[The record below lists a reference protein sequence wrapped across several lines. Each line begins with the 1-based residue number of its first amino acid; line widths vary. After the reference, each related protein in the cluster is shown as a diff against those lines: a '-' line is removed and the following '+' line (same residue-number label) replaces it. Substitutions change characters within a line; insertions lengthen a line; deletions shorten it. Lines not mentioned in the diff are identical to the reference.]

1 MLRTEDHKW
10 LYYVLMLVAGLLLGF
25 LLRGCIGCG
34 NQHLTSNTPNPD
46 DDEAVWTCSMD
57 PQVKQPGPGKC
68 PKCGMDLIKMEKGM
82 TPTSDID
89 PNAVMMSDEAL
100 ALANVET
107 TIVGGFPTAEDA
119 LGGSPAG
126 ERVVGGSPADKEI
139 RLFGK
144 IEPDQRQQQSQSAYV
159 AGRIERLNIN
169 AVGDQVTKG
178 QTLAV
183 IYSPEL
189 YTAEQ
194 ELLSTL
200 NSTLPV
206 KEGLLSAAIEK
217 LRLLNIPQ
225 AQIDEV
231 INTRKASPYI
241 KLTANTS
248 GTVVKKQVEQGDYVK
263 QGQPLLQIAN
273 LSHVWAVF
281 QAYETDL
288 PFIHRGQQV
297 MFTAEALPGETFNGR
312 VVFIDPVVNPQTRTV
327 GVRVELS
334 NGGGRFKPEMLLVG
348 HVAASM
354 QKYADEGVII
364 PKSAVLW
371 TGKRSV
377 VYVKDDVEKQ
387 PTFLLRQ
394 VTLGPSLPDGYVVL
408 DGLAEGEEIV
418 TNGVFAIDAAAQLDG
433 KRSMMNQ

>member
-1 MLRTEDHKW
+1 MITFKDRRWAGYGLT
-10 LYYVLMLVAGLLLGF
+10 LAAGLLLGV
-25 LLRGCIGCG
+25 LLRGCVSCG
-34 NQHLTSNTPNPD
+34 SSVTD
-46 DDEAVWTCSMD
+46 GDEEDSGDAVWTCSMD

-89 PNAVMMSDEAL
+89 PDAVMFSDEAM
-100 ALANVET
+100 ALANIET
-107 TIVGGFPTAEDA
+107 T
-119 LGGSPAG
+119 
-126 ERVVGGSPADKEI
+126 VVGTPEGQKEI

-144 IEPDQRQQQSQSAYV
+144 IEPDQRLQQSQSAYV
-159 AGRIERLNIN
+159 GGRIERLAIN
-169 AVGDQVTKG
+169 AVGDHVGKG

-194 ELLSTL
+194 EL
-200 NSTLPV
+200 V
-206 KEGLLSAAIEK
+206 SALGTGQQVLIDAATEK

-225 AQIDEV
+225 SQIDEV
-231 INTRKASPYI
+231 TRSGKASPYVQL
-241 KLTANTS
+241 KANTS
-248 GTVVKKQVEQGDYVK
+248 GTVVKKLIEQGDYVR
-263 QGQPLLQIAN
+263 QGQSLLQIAN
-273 LSHVWAVF
+273 LSRVWAVF

-288 PFIHRGQQV
+288 PFIHRGQQLQ
-297 MFTAEALPGETFNGR
+297 FTAEALPGETFTGR
-312 VVFIDPVVNPQTRTV
+312 VTFIDPILNGQTRTA
-327 GVRVELS
+327 GVRVEMA

-348 HVAASM
+348 NVAASM

-371 TGKRSV
+371 TGRRSV
-377 VYVKDDVEKQ
+377 VYVKDDVEEQ

-433 KRSMMNQ
+433 KRSMMNQE

>member
-1 MLRTEDHKW
+1 MDIKNKTW
-10 LYYVLMLVAGLLLGF
+10 TGYGLMLAAGLLLGI
-25 LLRGCIGCG
+25 LLRGCVSCG
-34 NQHLTSNTPNPD
+34 NSIANEESGED
-46 DDEAVWTCSMD
+46 GDAVWTCSMD
-57 PQVKQPGPGKC
+57 PQVKQPNPGKC

-82 TPTSDID
+82 TPSSDID
-89 PNAVMMSDEAL
+89 PDAVMFSDEAM

-107 TIVGGFPTAEDA
+107 T
-119 LGGSPAG
+119 
-126 ERVVGGSPADKEI
+126 VVGAPSGNKEI

-159 AGRIERLNIN
+159 GGRIERLCIN
-169 AVGDQVTKG
+169 AVGDNVAKG

-194 ELLSTL
+194 EL
-200 NSTLPV
+200 V
-206 KEGLLSAAIEK
+206 SALATSQQVLIDAATEK

-225 AQIDEV
+225 SQIDEV
-231 INTRKASPYI
+231 ISTRKASPYVQL
-241 KLTANTS
+241 KANTS
-248 GTVVKKQVEQGDYVK
+248 GTVVRKMVEQGDYVR
-263 QGQPLLQIAN
+263 QGQSLLQIAN
-273 LSHVWAVF
+273 LSRVWAIF
-281 QAYETDL
+281 QAYESDL

-297 MFTAEALPGETFNGR
+297 QFTAEALPGETFTGH
-312 VVFIDPVVNPQTRTV
+312 VTFIDPVLNGQTRTA

-334 NGGGRFKPEMLLVG
+334 NAGGRFKPEMLLVG
-348 HVAASM
+348 NVAASM

-377 VYVKDDVEKQ
+377 VYVKDDVEQQ

-394 VTLGPSLPDGYVVL
+394 VTLGPALPDGYVVL

>member
-1 MLRTEDHKW
+1 MKNILKTNPW
-10 LYYVLMLVAGLLLGF
+10 LGYVLALVAGLV
-25 LLRGCIGCG
+25 IGGLVFRSCG
-34 NQHLTSNTPNPD
+34 NSTVNETSGKED
-46 DDEAVWTCSMD
+46 AVWTCSMD
-57 PQVKQPGPGKC
+57 PQVKQPNPGKC
-68 PKCGMDLIKMEKGM
+68 PICGMDLIKMKKGE
-82 TPTSDID
+82 TPTSNID
-89 PNAVMMSDEAL
+89 PNAVMLSDEAL

-107 TIVGGFPTAEDA
+107 EIVGTPSGH
-119 LGGSPAG
+119 
-126 ERVVGGSPADKEI
+126 KEI

-144 IEPDQRQQQSQSAYV
+144 IEPDQRLQQSQSAYV
-159 AGRIERLNIN
+159 GGRIERLMIN
-169 AVGDQVTKG
+169 AVGDHVTKG
-178 QTLAV
+178 QTIAV

-194 ELLSTL
+194 ELASTL
-200 NSTLPV
+200 RSASPLGPSMNSQLID
-206 KEGLLSAAIEK
+206 AAIEK

-225 AQIDEV
+225 SQIDEV
-231 INTRKASPYI
+231 INSQKASPYVHL
-241 KLTANTS
+241 KANTT
-248 GTVVKKQVEQGDYVK
+248 GTVVKKMVEQGDYVK
-263 QGQPLLQIAN
+263 QGESLMQVAN
-273 LSHVWAVF
+273 LSRVWAVF

-288 PFIHRGQQV
+288 PFVHKGQQV
-297 MFTAEALPGETFNGR
+297 TFSAEALPGETFTGH
-312 VVFIDPVVNPQTRTV
+312 VVFVDPVLNGQTRTA

-334 NGGGRFKPEMLLVG
+334 NPSGRFMPEMLLVG

-377 VYVKDDVEKQ
+377 VYVKDDVEEQ

-433 KRSMMNQ
+433 KRSMMSQ

>member
-1 MLRTEDHKW
+1 MEIKNKTW
-10 LYYVLMLVAGLLLGF
+10 MGYGLMLAAGLLLGV
-25 LLRGCIGCG
+25 LLRSCVSCG
-34 NQHLTSNTPNPD
+34 GTAAQQTEGED
-46 DDEAVWTCSMD
+46 GDAVWTCSMD

-89 PNAVMMSDEAL
+89 PDAVMFSDEAM

-107 TIVGGFPTAEDA
+107 EIVGTPSGN
-119 LGGSPAG
+119 
-126 ERVVGGSPADKEI
+126 KEI

-144 IEPDQRQQQSQSAYV
+144 VEPDQRQQQSQSAYV
-159 AGRIERLNIN
+159 AGRIERLFIN
-169 AVGDQVTKG
+169 AVGDHVAKG

-194 ELLSTL
+194 EL
-200 NSTLPV
+200 V
-206 KEGLLSAAIEK
+206 SALGTSQQVLIDAATEK

-225 AQIDEV
+225 SQIDEV
-231 INTRKASPYI
+231 ISTKKVLPYVQL
-241 KLTANTS
+241 KANTS
-248 GTVVKKQVEQGDYVK
+248 GTVIRKMVEQGDYVR
-263 QGQPLLQIAN
+263 QGQSLLQIAN
-273 LSHVWAVF
+273 LGHVWAIF
-281 QAYETDL
+281 QAYESDL

-297 MFTAEALPGETFNGR
+297 QFTAEALPGETFTGH
-312 VVFIDPVVNPQTRTV
+312 VSFIDPVLNGQTRTA
-327 GVRVELS
+327 GVRVELP
-334 NGGGRFKPEMLLVG
+334 NAGGRFKPEMLLVG
-348 HVAASM
+348 TVAASM

-371 TGKRSV
+371 TGRRSV
-377 VYVKDDVEKQ
+377 VYVKDDVEQQ

-394 VTLGPSLPDGYVVL
+394 VTLGPALPDGYVVL

>member
-1 MLRTEDHKW
+1 MITFKDKRWAGYGLT
-10 LYYVLMLVAGLLLGF
+10 LAVGLLLGV
-25 LLRGCIGCG
+25 LLRGCVSCG
-34 NQHLTSNTPNPD
+34 SSMTD
-46 DDEAVWTCSMD
+46 GDDEDGGDAVWTCSMD

-89 PNAVMMSDEAL
+89 PDAVMFSDEAM
-100 ALANVET
+100 ALANIET
-107 TIVGGFPTAEDA
+107 T
-119 LGGSPAG
+119 
-126 ERVVGGSPADKEI
+126 VVGTPEGQKEI

-144 IEPDQRQQQSQSAYV
+144 IEPDQRLQQSQSAYV
-159 AGRIERLNIN
+159 SGRIERLAIN
-169 AVGDQVTKG
+169 AVGDHVGKG

-194 ELLSTL
+194 EL
-200 NSTLPV
+200 V
-206 KEGLLSAAIEK
+206 SALGTGQQVLVDAATEK

-225 AQIDEV
+225 SQIDEV
-231 INTRKASPYI
+231 IRSGKASPYVQL
-241 KLTANTS
+241 KANTS
-248 GTVVKKQVEQGDYVK
+248 GTVVKKLIEQGDYVR
-263 QGQPLLQIAN
+263 QGQSLLQIAN
-273 LSHVWAVF
+273 LSRVWAVF

-288 PFIHRGQQV
+288 PFIHRGQQLQ
-297 MFTAEALPGETFNGR
+297 FTAEALPGETFTGR
-312 VVFIDPVVNPQTRTV
+312 VTFIDPILNGQTRTA
-327 GVRVELS
+327 GVRVEMA

-348 HVAASM
+348 NVAASM

-371 TGKRSV
+371 TGRRSV
-377 VYVKDDVEKQ
+377 VYVKDDVEEQ

-433 KRSMMNQ
+433 KRSMMNQE

>member
-1 MLRTEDHKW
+1 MITLKDRRWAGYGLT
-10 LYYVLMLVAGLLLGF
+10 LAAGLLLGV
-25 LLRGCIGCG
+25 LLRGCVSCG
-34 NQHLTSNTPNPD
+34 SSVTDGDED
-46 DDEAVWTCSMD
+46 DGGEAVWTCSMD

-89 PNAVMMSDEAL
+89 PDAVMFSDEAM
-100 ALANVET
+100 ALANIET
-107 TIVGGFPTAEDA
+107 T
-119 LGGSPAG
+119 
-126 ERVVGGSPADKEI
+126 VVGTPEGQKEI

-144 IEPDQRQQQSQSAYV
+144 IEPDQRLQQSQSAYV
-159 AGRIERLNIN
+159 GGRIERLAIN
-169 AVGDQVTKG
+169 AVGDHVGKG

-194 ELLSTL
+194 EL
-200 NSTLPV
+200 V
-206 KEGLLSAAIEK
+206 SALGTGQQVLIDAATEK

-225 AQIDEV
+225 SQIDEV
-231 INTRKASPYI
+231 TRSGKASPYVQL
-241 KLTANTS
+241 KANTS
-248 GTVVKKQVEQGDYVK
+248 GTVVKKLIEQGDYVR
-263 QGQPLLQIAN
+263 QGQSLLQIAN
-273 LSHVWAVF
+273 LSRVWAVF

-288 PFIHRGQQV
+288 PFIHRGQQLQ
-297 MFTAEALPGETFNGR
+297 FTAEALPGETFTGR
-312 VVFIDPVVNPQTRTV
+312 VTFIDPILNGQTRTA
-327 GVRVELS
+327 GVRVEMG

-348 HVAASM
+348 NVAASM

-371 TGKRSV
+371 TGRRSV
-377 VYVKDDVEKQ
+377 VYVKDDVEEQ

-433 KRSMMNQ
+433 KRSMMNQE

>member
-1 MLRTEDHKW
+1 MITFKDKRW
-10 LYYVLMLVAGLLLGF
+10 AGYGLMLAVGLLLGV
-25 LLRGCIGCG
+25 LLRGCVSCG
-34 NQHLTSNTPNPD
+34 SSMTD
-46 DDEAVWTCSMD
+46 GDEEDGGDAVWTCSMD

-89 PNAVMMSDEAL
+89 PDAVMFSDEAM
-100 ALANVET
+100 ALANIET
-107 TIVGGFPTAEDA
+107 T
-119 LGGSPAG
+119 
-126 ERVVGGSPADKEI
+126 VVGTPEGQKEI

-159 AGRIERLNIN
+159 AGRIERLAIN
-169 AVGDQVTKG
+169 AVGDHVGKG

-194 ELLSTL
+194 EL
-200 NSTLPV
+200 V
-206 KEGLLSAAIEK
+206 SALGTGQQVLVDAATEK

-225 AQIDEV
+225 SQIDEV
-231 INTRKASPYI
+231 IRSGKASPYVQL
-241 KLTANTS
+241 KANTS
-248 GTVVKKQVEQGDYVK
+248 GTVVKKLIEQGDYVR
-263 QGQPLLQIAN
+263 QGQSLLQIAN
-273 LSHVWAVF
+273 LSRVWAVF

-288 PFIHRGQQV
+288 PFIHRGQQLQ
-297 MFTAEALPGETFNGR
+297 FTAEALPGETFTGR
-312 VVFIDPVVNPQTRTV
+312 VTFIDPILNGQTRTA
-327 GVRVELS
+327 GVRVEMA

-348 HVAASM
+348 NVAASM

-371 TGKRSV
+371 TGRRSV
-377 VYVKDDVEKQ
+377 VYVKDDVEEQ

-433 KRSMMNQ
+433 KRSMMNQE

>member
-1 MLRTEDHKW
+1 MFKENPKVGYL
-10 LYYVLMLVAGLLLGF
+10 LVLVAGLLLGL
-25 LLRGCIGCG
+25 LLRGCISCG
-34 NQHLTSNTPNPD
+34 SSATGGTEED
-46 DDEAVWTCSMD
+46 GDAVWTCSMD
-57 PQVKQPGPGKC
+57 PQVKQPNPGKC
-68 PKCGMDLIKMEKGM
+68 PICGMDLIKMKKGE
-82 TPTSDID
+82 TPTSNVD
-89 PNAVMMSDEAL
+89 PNAVMLSDEAL

-107 TIVGGFPTAEDA
+107 A
-119 LGGSPAG
+119 
-126 ERVVGGSPADKEI
+126 VVGAPSGDKEI

-159 AGRIERLNIN
+159 AGRIESLMIN
-169 AVGDQVTKG
+169 AVGDAVSKG

-194 ELLSTL
+194 ELVSAL
-200 NSTLPV
+200 NFPYENQRQPLV
-206 KEGLLSAAIEK
+206 DAAMEK

-225 AQIDEV
+225 SQIDEV
-231 INTRKASPYI
+231 MKTKKASPYVQL
-241 KLTANTS
+241 KANTS
-248 GTVVKKQVEQGDYVK
+248 GTVVKKEVSQGDYVR
-263 QGQPLLQIAN
+263 QGESLLQIAN
-273 LSHVWAVF
+273 LSRVWAVF

-288 PFIHRGQQV
+288 PFIHKGQTVQ
-297 MFTAEALPGETFNGR
+297 FSAEALPGETFTGR
-312 VVFIDPVVNPQTRTV
+312 VVFIDPVLNGQTRTA
-327 GVRVELS
+327 GVRVELG
-334 NGGGRFKPEMLLVG
+334 NGGGKFKPEMLLVG

-354 QKYADEGVII
+354 QRYAEEGVII

-377 VYVKDDVEKQ
+377 VYVKDDVEEQ

-394 VTLGPSLPDGYVVL
+394 ITLGPSLPDGYVVL

-418 TNGVFAIDAAAQLDG
+418 VNGAFAIDAAAQLDG

>member
-1 MLRTEDHKW
+1 MITFKDKRWAGYGLT
-10 LYYVLMLVAGLLLGF
+10 LAVGLLLGV
-25 LLRGCIGCG
+25 LLRGCVSCG
-34 NQHLTSNTPNPD
+34 SSMTDGDED
-46 DDEAVWTCSMD
+46 DGGDAVWTCSMD

-89 PNAVMMSDEAL
+89 PDAVMFSDEAM
-100 ALANVET
+100 ALANIET
-107 TIVGGFPTAEDA
+107 T
-119 LGGSPAG
+119 
-126 ERVVGGSPADKEI
+126 VVGTPEGQKEI

-144 IEPDQRQQQSQSAYV
+144 IEPDQRLQQSQSAYV
-159 AGRIERLNIN
+159 AGRIERLAIN
-169 AVGDQVTKG
+169 AVGDHVGKG

-194 ELLSTL
+194 EL
-200 NSTLPV
+200 V
-206 KEGLLSAAIEK
+206 SALGTGQQVLVDAATEK

-225 AQIDEV
+225 SQIDEV
-231 INTRKASPYI
+231 IRSGKASPYVQL
-241 KLTANTS
+241 KANTS
-248 GTVVKKQVEQGDYVK
+248 GTVVKKLIEQGDYVR
-263 QGQPLLQIAN
+263 QGQSLLQIAN
-273 LSHVWAVF
+273 LSRVWAVF

-288 PFIHRGQQV
+288 PFIHRGQQLQ
-297 MFTAEALPGETFNGR
+297 FTAEALPGETFTGR
-312 VVFIDPVVNPQTRTV
+312 VTFIDPILNGQTRTA
-327 GVRVELS
+327 GVRVEMG

-348 HVAASM
+348 NVAASM

-371 TGKRSV
+371 TGRRSV
-377 VYVKDDVEKQ
+377 VYVKDDVEEQ

-433 KRSMMNQ
+433 KRSMMNQE

>member
-1 MLRTEDHKW
+1 MKHIKDIQWR
-10 LYYVLMLVAGLLLGF
+10 YYALTLLAGLLLGIG
-25 LLRGCIGCG
+25 LRSCISCG
-34 NQHLTSNTPNPD
+34 GSTAQETEEGD
-46 DDEAVWTCSMD
+46 AVWTCSMD
-57 PQVKQPGPGKC
+57 PQVKQPKPGKC

-82 TPTSDID
+82 TPSSDID
-89 PNAVMMSDEAL
+89 PDAVMFSDEAL

-107 TIVGGFPTAEDA
+107 I
-119 LGGSPAG
+119 
-126 ERVVGGSPADKEI
+126 VVGSASADKEI

-144 IEPDQRQQQSQSAYV
+144 IEPDQRMQQSQSAYV
-159 AGRIERLNIN
+159 AGRIERLTIS
-169 AVGDQVTKG
+169 AVGDVVSKG

-194 ELLSTL
+194 ELVSALNATSNLSPL
-200 NSTLPV
+200 V
-206 KEGLLSAAIEK
+206 DAAVEK

-225 AQIDEV
+225 SQIDEV
-231 INTRKASPYI
+231 IKNKKVSPYVEL
-241 KLTANTS
+241 KANTN

-273 LSHVWAVF
+273 LGHVWAVF
-281 QAYETDL
+281 QAYESDL
-288 PFIHRGQQV
+288 PFIHKGQQV
-297 MFTAEALPGETFNGR
+297 QFTAEALPGETFMGR
-312 VVFIDPVVNPQTRTV
+312 VTFIDPVLNGKTRTA
-327 GVRVELS
+327 GIRVEMA

-348 HVAASM
+348 NVAASM
-354 QKYADEGVII
+354 QRYADEGVII

-377 VYVKDDVEKQ
+377 VYVKDDVEEQ

-418 TNGVFAIDAAAQLDG
+418 SNGAFAIDAAAQLDG
-433 KRSMMNQ
+433 KRSMMFEHSR

>member
-1 MLRTEDHKW
+1 MKNLLSLKPW
-10 LYYVLMLVAGLLLGF
+10 LGYILALLAGLLLGAILF
-25 LLRGCIGCG
+25 RGCGQTTTAGG
-34 NQHLTSNTPNPD
+34 NEGEGN
-46 DDEAVWTCSMD
+46 AVWTCSMD
-57 PQVKQPGPGKC
+57 PQVKQPNPGKC
-68 PKCGMDLIKMEKGM
+68 PICGMDLIKMKQGEV
-82 TPTSDID
+82 PTSDID
-89 PNAVMMSDEAL
+89 PNAVMLSDEAI
-100 ALANVET
+100 ALANIET
-107 TIVGGFPTAEDA
+107 E
-119 LGGSPAG
+119 
-126 ERVVGGSPADKEI
+126 VVGAPSGHKEI

-144 IEPDQRQQQSQSAYV
+144 IEPDQRLQQSQSAYV
-159 AGRIERLNIN
+159 GGRIERLLIN
-169 AVGDQVTKG
+169 AVGDPVTKG

-194 ELLSTL
+194 ELVSAL
-200 NSTLPV
+200 NFPGESQRQPLI
-206 KEGLLSAAIEK
+206 EAATEK

-225 AQIDEV
+225 SQIDEV
-231 INTRKASPYI
+231 VSSHKASPYVSL
-241 KLTANTS
+241 KANTS
-248 GTVVKKQVEQGDYVK
+248 GTVVRKLTEQGNYVR
-263 QGQPLLQIAN
+263 QGEPLLQIAN
-273 LSHVWAVF
+273 LSHVWAIF

-288 PFIHRGQQV
+288 PLLHRGQQV
-297 MFTAEALPGETFNGR
+297 EFTAEALPGETFTGR
-312 VVFIDPVVNPQTRTV
+312 IVFIDPILNGQTRTA
-327 GVRVELS
+327 GVRVELT
-334 NGGGRFKPEMLLVG
+334 NTGGKFKPEMLLVG

-394 VTLGPSLPDGYVVL
+394 ITLGPALPDGYVVL

-433 KRSMMNQ
+433 KRSMMSQE

>member
-1 MLRTEDHKW
+1 MITFKDKRWAGYGLT
-10 LYYVLMLVAGLLLGF
+10 LAVGLLLGV
-25 LLRGCIGCG
+25 LLRGCVSCG
-34 NQHLTSNTPNPD
+34 SSMTDGDED
-46 DDEAVWTCSMD
+46 DGGDAVWTCSMD

-89 PNAVMMSDEAL
+89 PDAVMFSDEAM
-100 ALANVET
+100 ALANIET
-107 TIVGGFPTAEDA
+107 T
-119 LGGSPAG
+119 
-126 ERVVGGSPADKEI
+126 VVGTPEGQKEI

-144 IEPDQRQQQSQSAYV
+144 IEPDQRLQQSQSAYV
-159 AGRIERLNIN
+159 AGRIERLAIN
-169 AVGDQVTKG
+169 AVGDHVGKG

-194 ELLSTL
+194 EL
-200 NSTLPV
+200 V
-206 KEGLLSAAIEK
+206 SAIGTGQQVLVDAATEK

-225 AQIDEV
+225 SQIDEV
-231 INTRKASPYI
+231 IRSGKASPYVQL
-241 KLTANTS
+241 KANTS
-248 GTVVKKQVEQGDYVK
+248 GTVVKKLIEQGDYVR
-263 QGQPLLQIAN
+263 QGQSLLQIAN
-273 LSHVWAVF
+273 LSRVWAVF

-288 PFIHRGQQV
+288 PFIHRGQQLQ
-297 MFTAEALPGETFNGR
+297 FTAEALPGETFTGR
-312 VVFIDPVVNPQTRTV
+312 VTFIDPILNGQTRTA
-327 GVRVELS
+327 GVRVEMA

-348 HVAASM
+348 NVAASM

-371 TGKRSV
+371 TGRRSV
-377 VYVKDDVEKQ
+377 VYVKDDVEEQ

-433 KRSMMNQ
+433 KRSMMNQE

>member
-1 MLRTEDHKW
+1 MDIKNKTW
-10 LYYVLMLVAGLLLGF
+10 TGYGLMLAAGLLLGI
-25 LLRGCIGCG
+25 LLRSCVSCG
-34 NQHLTSNTPNPD
+34 GNAANEEGGEEGD
-46 DDEAVWTCSMD
+46 AVWTCSMD
-57 PQVKQPGPGKC
+57 PQVKQPNPGKC

-82 TPTSDID
+82 TPSSDID
-89 PNAVMMSDEAL
+89 PDAVMFSDEAM

-107 TIVGGFPTAEDA
+107 TIVGAPT
-119 LGGSPAG
+119 G
-126 ERVVGGSPADKEI
+126 DKEI

-159 AGRIERLNIN
+159 GGRIERLCIN
-169 AVGDQVTKG
+169 AVGDNVAKG

-194 ELLSTL
+194 EL
-200 NSTLPV
+200 V
-206 KEGLLSAAIEK
+206 SALATSQQVLIDAATEK

-225 AQIDEV
+225 SQIDEV
-231 INTRKASPYI
+231 ISTRKASPYVQL
-241 KLTANTS
+241 KANTS
-248 GTVVKKQVEQGDYVK
+248 GTVVKKMVEQGDYVR
-263 QGQPLLQIAN
+263 QGQSLLQIAN
-273 LSHVWAVF
+273 LSRVWAIF
-281 QAYETDL
+281 QAYENDL

-297 MFTAEALPGETFNGR
+297 QFTAEALPGETFTGR
-312 VVFIDPVVNPQTRTV
+312 VSFVDPVLNGQTRTV
-327 GVRVELS
+327 GVRVELTNS
-334 NGGGRFKPEMLLVG
+334 GGRFKPEMLLVG
-348 HVAASM
+348 NVAASM

-377 VYVKDDVEKQ
+377 VYVKDDVEEQ

-408 DGLAEGEEIV
+408 EGLAEGEEIV

>member
-1 MLRTEDHKW
+1 
-10 LYYVLMLVAGLLLGF
+10 
-25 LLRGCIGCG
+25 
-34 NQHLTSNTPNPD
+34 
-46 DDEAVWTCSMD
+46 MD
-57 PQVKQPGPGKC
+57 PQVKQPQPGKC
-68 PKCGMDLIKMEKGM
+68 PICGMDLIKLKAGE

-89 PNAVMMSDEAL
+89 PNAVMFSDEAM
-100 ALANVET
+100 ALANIET
-107 TIVGGFPTAEDA
+107 T
-119 LGGSPAG
+119 
-126 ERVVGGSPADKEI
+126 VVGTPSGDKEI

-144 IEPDQRQQQSQSAYV
+144 IEPDQRLQQSQSAYV
-159 AGRIERLNIN
+159 GGRIERLMIN
-169 AVGDQVTKG
+169 AVGDVVGKG

-194 ELLSTL
+194 EL
-200 NSTLPV
+200 V
-206 KEGLLSAAIEK
+206 SALGTQQQVLIDAATEK

-225 AQIDEV
+225 QQIDEV
-231 INTRKASPYI
+231 VKTGKASPYVQL
-241 KLTANTS
+241 KANTS
-248 GTVVKKQVEQGDYVK
+248 GTVVKKQVEQGDYVR
-263 QGQPLLQIAN
+263 QGQSLLQIAN
-273 LSHVWAVF
+273 LSRVWAIF

-288 PFIHRGQQV
+288 PFVRRGQQV
-297 MFTAEALPGETFNGR
+297 QFTAEALPGETFTGR
-312 VVFIDPVVNPQTRTV
+312 ITFVDPVLNGQTRTV

-348 HVAASM
+348 NVAASM
-354 QKYADEGVII
+354 QKYAEEGVII

-377 VYVKDDVEKQ
+377 VYVKDDVEEQ

-418 TNGVFAIDAAAQLDG
+418 TNGVFVIDAAAQLDG
-433 KRSMMNQ
+433 KRSMMKQ

>member
-1 MLRTEDHKW
+1 MITFKDKRWAGYGLT
-10 LYYVLMLVAGLLLGF
+10 LAAGLLLGV
-25 LLRGCIGCG
+25 LLRGCVSCG
-34 NQHLTSNTPNPD
+34 SSVTDGDEED
-46 DDEAVWTCSMD
+46 DGGDAVWTCSMD

-89 PNAVMMSDEAL
+89 PDAVMFSDEAM
-100 ALANVET
+100 ALANIET
-107 TIVGGFPTAEDA
+107 T
-119 LGGSPAG
+119 
-126 ERVVGGSPADKEI
+126 VVGTPEGQKEI

-144 IEPDQRQQQSQSAYV
+144 IEPDQRLQQSQSAYV
-159 AGRIERLNIN
+159 GGRIERLAIN
-169 AVGDQVTKG
+169 AVGDHVGKG

-194 ELLSTL
+194 EL
-200 NSTLPV
+200 V
-206 KEGLLSAAIEK
+206 SALGTGQQVLIDAATEK

-225 AQIDEV
+225 SQIDEV
-231 INTRKASPYI
+231 TRSGKASPYVQL
-241 KLTANTS
+241 KANTS
-248 GTVVKKQVEQGDYVK
+248 GTVVKKLIEQGDYVR
-263 QGQPLLQIAN
+263 QGQSLLQIAN
-273 LSHVWAVF
+273 LSRVWAVF

-288 PFIHRGQQV
+288 PFIHRGQQLQ
-297 MFTAEALPGETFNGR
+297 FTAEALPGETFTGR
-312 VVFIDPVVNPQTRTV
+312 VTFIDPILNGQTRTA
-327 GVRVELS
+327 GVRVEMA

-348 HVAASM
+348 NVAASM

-371 TGKRSV
+371 TGRRSV
-377 VYVKDDVEKQ
+377 VYVKDDVEEQ
-387 PTFLLRQ
+387 STFLLRQ

-433 KRSMMNQ
+433 KRSMMNQE

>member
-1 MLRTEDHKW
+1 MKKE
-10 LYYVLMLVAGLLLGF
+10 YINYVLTLAAGLLLGI
-25 LLRGCIGCG
+25 LLRGCVSCG
-34 NQHLTSNTPNPD
+34 HSVAGGAGED
-46 DDEAVWTCSMD
+46 DGDGAVWTCSMD
-57 PQVKQPGPGKC
+57 PQVKQLQPGKC

-89 PNAVMMSDEAL
+89 PDAVMLSDEAM

-107 TIVGGFPTAEDA
+107 SIVGAPS
-119 LGGSPAG
+119 GS
-126 ERVVGGSPADKEI
+126 KEI

-159 AGRIERLNIN
+159 GGRIERLMID
-169 AVGDQVTKG
+169 AVGDVVSKG

-194 ELLSTL
+194 EL
-200 NSTLPV
+200 V
-206 KEGLLSAAIEK
+206 SAMGAGQQVLIDAAQEK
-217 LRLLNIPQ
+217 LRLLNVPQ
-225 AQIDEV
+225 SQIDEV
-231 INTRKASPYI
+231 VKTGKASPFVQL
-241 KLTANTS
+241 KANTS
-248 GTVVKKQVEQGDYVK
+248 GTVVKKLVEQGDYAR
-263 QGQPLLQIAN
+263 QGQSLLQIAN
-273 LSHVWAVF
+273 LGRVWAVF

-288 PFIHRGQQV
+288 PFIHKGQELH
-297 MFTAEALPGETFNGR
+297 FTAEALPGETFTGR
-312 VVFIDPVVNPQTRTV
+312 VSFVDPVLNGQTRTA
-327 GVRVELS
+327 GVRVELTNS
-334 NGGGRFKPEMLLVG
+334 GGRFKPEMLLVG
-348 HVAASM
+348 NVAASM

-371 TGKRSV
+371 TGRRSV
-377 VYVKDDVEKQ
+377 VYVKDDVEEQ

-433 KRSMMNQ
+433 KRSMMKQE

>member
-1 MLRTEDHKW
+1 MITFKDKRWAGYGLT
-10 LYYVLMLVAGLLLGF
+10 LAAGLLLGV
-25 LLRGCIGCG
+25 LLRGCVSCG
-34 NQHLTSNTPNPD
+34 SSVTD
-46 DDEAVWTCSMD
+46 GDEEDGGDAVWTCSMD

-89 PNAVMMSDEAL
+89 PDAVMFSDEAM
-100 ALANVET
+100 ALANIET
-107 TIVGGFPTAEDA
+107 T
-119 LGGSPAG
+119 
-126 ERVVGGSPADKEI
+126 VVGTPEGQKEI

-144 IEPDQRQQQSQSAYV
+144 IEPDQRLQQSQSAYV
-159 AGRIERLNIN
+159 GGRIERLAIN
-169 AVGDQVTKG
+169 AVGDHVGKG

-194 ELLSTL
+194 EL
-200 NSTLPV
+200 V
-206 KEGLLSAAIEK
+206 SALGTGQQVLIDAATEK

-225 AQIDEV
+225 SQIDEV
-231 INTRKASPYI
+231 TRSGKASPYVQL
-241 KLTANTS
+241 KANTS
-248 GTVVKKQVEQGDYVK
+248 GTVVKKLIEQGDYVR
-263 QGQPLLQIAN
+263 QGQSLLQIAN
-273 LSHVWAVF
+273 LSRVWAVF

-288 PFIHRGQQV
+288 PFIHRGQQLQ
-297 MFTAEALPGETFNGR
+297 FTAEALPGETFTGR
-312 VVFIDPVVNPQTRTV
+312 VTFIDPILNGQTRTA
-327 GVRVELS
+327 GVRVEMA

-348 HVAASM
+348 NVAASM

-371 TGKRSV
+371 TGRRSV
-377 VYVKDDVEKQ
+377 VYVKDDVEEQ

-433 KRSMMNQ
+433 KRSMMNQE

>member
-1 MLRTEDHKW
+1 MKNEYIKYALI
-10 LYYVLMLVAGLLLGF
+10 LAAGLSLGV
-25 LLRGCIGCG
+25 LLRGCISCNGVAA
-34 NQHLTSNTPNPD
+34 
-46 DDEAVWTCSMD
+46 DEEGDAEDGAVWTCSMD
-57 PQVKQPGPGKC
+57 PQVKQSKPGKC
-68 PKCGMDLIKMEKGM
+68 PICGMDLIKMEQGE

-89 PNAVMMSDEAL
+89 PDAVMFSDEAM

-107 TIVGGFPTAEDA
+107 TIVGTPSGY
-119 LGGSPAG
+119 
-126 ERVVGGSPADKEI
+126 KEI

-159 AGRIERLNIN
+159 GGRIERLCIN
-169 AVGDQVTKG
+169 AVGDAVSKG

-194 ELLSTL
+194 ELVSALSTGQQVL
-200 NSTLPV
+200 ID
-206 KEGLLSAAIEK
+206 AATEK

-225 AQIDEV
+225 SQIDEV
-231 INTRKASPYI
+231 IKTGKASPYVQL
-241 KLTANTS
+241 KANTS
-248 GTVVKKQVEQGDYVK
+248 GTVVKKQVEQGDYVR
-263 QGQPLLQIAN
+263 QGQSLLQIAN
-273 LSHVWAVF
+273 LSRVWAIF

-288 PFIHRGQQV
+288 PFIHRGQKVQ
-297 MFTAEALPGETFNGR
+297 FTAEALPGETFNGS
-312 VVFIDPVVNPQTRTV
+312 VTFIDPVLNGQTRTA
-327 GVRVELS
+327 GVRVELP

-348 HVAASM
+348 NVAASM

-371 TGKRSV
+371 TGRRSV
-377 VYVKDDVEKQ
+377 VYVKDDVEQQ

-394 VTLGPSLPDGYVVL
+394 VTLGPTLPDGYVVL

-433 KRSMMNQ
+433 KRSMMKQ

>member
-1 MLRTEDHKW
+1 MKHIKDIQWR
-10 LYYVLMLVAGLLLGF
+10 YYALTLLAGLLLGIG
-25 LLRGCIGCG
+25 LRSCISCG
-34 NQHLTSNTPNPD
+34 GSTAQETEESD
-46 DDEAVWTCSMD
+46 AVWTCSMD
-57 PQVKQPGPGKC
+57 PQVKQPKPGKC

-82 TPTSDID
+82 TPSSDID
-89 PNAVMMSDEAL
+89 PDAVMFSDEAL

-107 TIVGGFPTAEDA
+107 I
-119 LGGSPAG
+119 
-126 ERVVGGSPADKEI
+126 VVGSASADKEI

-144 IEPDQRQQQSQSAYV
+144 IEPDQRMQQSQSAYV
-159 AGRIERLNIN
+159 AGRIERLTIS
-169 AVGDQVTKG
+169 AVGDVVSKG

-194 ELLSTL
+194 ELVSALNATSNLSPLTSHPSPL
-200 NSTLPV
+200 V
-206 KEGLLSAAIEK
+206 DAAVEK

-225 AQIDEV
+225 SQIDEV
-231 INTRKASPYI
+231 IKNKKASPYVEL
-241 KLTANTS
+241 KANTS

-273 LSHVWAVF
+273 LGHVWAVF
-281 QAYETDL
+281 QAYESDL
-288 PFIHRGQQV
+288 PFIHKGQQV
-297 MFTAEALPGETFNGR
+297 QFTAEALPGETFTGR
-312 VVFIDPVVNPQTRTV
+312 VTFIDPVLNGKTRTA
-327 GVRVELS
+327 GIRVEMA
-334 NGGGRFKPEMLLVG
+334 NGSGRFKPEMLLVG
-348 HVAASM
+348 NVAASM
-354 QKYADEGVII
+354 QRYADEGVII

-377 VYVKDDVEKQ
+377 VYVKDDVEEQ

-394 VTLGPSLPDGYVVL
+394 ITLGPSLPDGYVVL

-418 TNGVFAIDAAAQLDG
+418 TNGAFAIDAAAQLDG

>member
-1 MLRTEDHKW
+1 MEIKNKTW
-10 LYYVLMLVAGLLLGF
+10 MGYGLMLAAGLLLGV
-25 LLRGCIGCG
+25 LLRSCVSCG
-34 NQHLTSNTPNPD
+34 GTAAQQTEGED
-46 DDEAVWTCSMD
+46 GDAVWTCSMD

-89 PNAVMMSDEAL
+89 PDAVMFSDEAM

-107 TIVGGFPTAEDA
+107 EIVGTPSGN
-119 LGGSPAG
+119 
-126 ERVVGGSPADKEI
+126 KEI

-144 IEPDQRQQQSQSAYV
+144 VEPDQRQQQSQSAYV
-159 AGRIERLNIN
+159 AGRIERLFIN
-169 AVGDQVTKG
+169 AVGDHVAKG

-194 ELLSTL
+194 EL
-200 NSTLPV
+200 V
-206 KEGLLSAAIEK
+206 SALGTSQQVLIDAATEK

-225 AQIDEV
+225 SQIDEV
-231 INTRKASPYI
+231 ISSKKVSPYVQL
-241 KLTANTS
+241 KANTS
-248 GTVVKKQVEQGDYVK
+248 GTVVKKMVEQGDYVR
-263 QGQPLLQIAN
+263 QGQSLLQIAN
-273 LSHVWAVF
+273 LGHVWAIF
-281 QAYETDL
+281 QAYESDL

-297 MFTAEALPGETFNGR
+297 QFTAEALPGETFTGH
-312 VVFIDPVVNPQTRTV
+312 VSFIDPVLNGQTRTA

-334 NGGGRFKPEMLLVG
+334 NAGGRFKPEMLLVG
-348 HVAASM
+348 NVAASM

-377 VYVKDDVEKQ
+377 VYVKDDVEEQ

-394 VTLGPSLPDGYVVL
+394 VTLGPALPDGYVVL

>member
-1 MLRTEDHKW
+1 MEIKNKTW
-10 LYYVLMLVAGLLLGF
+10 MGYGLMLAAGLLLGV
-25 LLRGCIGCG
+25 LLRSCVSCG
-34 NQHLTSNTPNPD
+34 GTAAQQTEGED
-46 DDEAVWTCSMD
+46 GDAVWTCSMD

-89 PNAVMMSDEAL
+89 PDAVMFSDEAM

-107 TIVGGFPTAEDA
+107 EIVGTPSGN
-119 LGGSPAG
+119 
-126 ERVVGGSPADKEI
+126 KEI

-144 IEPDQRQQQSQSAYV
+144 VEPDQRQQQSQSAYV
-159 AGRIERLNIN
+159 AGRIERLFIN
-169 AVGDQVTKG
+169 AVGDHVAKG

-194 ELLSTL
+194 EL
-200 NSTLPV
+200 V
-206 KEGLLSAAIEK
+206 SALGTSQQVLIDAATEK

-225 AQIDEV
+225 SQIDEV
-231 INTRKASPYI
+231 ISTKKVLPYVQL
-241 KLTANTS
+241 KANTS
-248 GTVVKKQVEQGDYVK
+248 GTVIRKMVEQGDYVR
-263 QGQPLLQIAN
+263 QGQSLLQIAN
-273 LSHVWAVF
+273 LGHVWAIF
-281 QAYETDL
+281 QAYESDL

-297 MFTAEALPGETFNGR
+297 QFTAEALPGETFIGH
-312 VVFIDPVVNPQTRTV
+312 VSFIDPVLNGQTRTA

-334 NGGGRFKPEMLLVG
+334 NAGGRFKPEMLLVG
-348 HVAASM
+348 NVAASM

-377 VYVKDDVEKQ
+377 VYVKDDVEEQ

-394 VTLGPSLPDGYVVL
+394 VTLGPALPDGYVVL